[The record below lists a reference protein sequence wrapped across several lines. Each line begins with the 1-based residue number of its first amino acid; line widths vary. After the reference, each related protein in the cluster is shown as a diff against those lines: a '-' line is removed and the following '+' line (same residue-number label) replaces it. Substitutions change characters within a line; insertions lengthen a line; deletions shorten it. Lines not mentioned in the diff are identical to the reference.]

1 MLVSTRHVARLLGMP
16 WKDIER
22 IASTAGRYY
31 SPFDRRKTR
40 GKGKW
45 RHIDNPRGVLKDL
58 QRGIQRH
65 ILAPISLPET
75 ILGGVRG
82 RSVRD
87 HAEAHV
93 GQPVLVTLD
102 LSACFPRITRHAVYA
117 VYTAKV
123 GCSPGIARILT
134 QLTSFQQALPQGAP
148 TSPTIANLVLLDLHQ
163 ELQVLARN
171 LGLALTFYV
180 DDIAISGARAC
191 EAIEPTIRAV
201 MNHGHGVSRRK
212 IVVAHS
218 GMKQA
223 LTGQVVNSVVSIDR
237 EKRRDIF
244 QRILDL
250 ASSESPLDAD
260 LRSVRSSIAHV
271 EYTNPSQGAVLRRLA
286 DRTLPDIGFD
296 GHRPRT
302 DETRACRHRRTH
314 RTKVVARTSIYIGEE
329 TSGASANGGRQPP
342 QTARSAS

>member
-1 MLVSTRHVARLLGMP
+1 MP

-31 SPFDRRKTR
+31 SPFDRRKTK
-40 GKGKW
+40 GEGKW

-58 QRGIQRH
+58 QRKIHRQL
-65 ILAPISLPET
+65 LAPIVLPDT

-93 GQPVLVTLD
+93 GQPILVTLD
-102 LSACFPRITRHAVYA
+102 LSSCFPSITRHAIYDVYMRQ
-117 VYTAKV
+117 VE
-123 GCSPGIARILT
+123 CSPAIARILT

-148 TSPTIANLVLLDLHQ
+148 TSPTLANLALLDLHR

-171 LGLALTFYV
+171 FGLALTFYV
-180 DDIAISGARAC
+180 DDIAISGARAR
-191 EAIEPTIRAV
+191 EAVEPTILAV
-201 MNHGHGVSRRK
+201 MRHGHGVSRRK

-218 GMKQA
+218 GVKQA
-223 LTGQVVNSVVSIDR
+223 LTGHVVNSVVSIDR
-237 EKRRDIF
+237 PKRRDLY

-250 ASSESPLDAD
+250 ASVECPLDVD

-286 DRTLPDIGFD
+286 DRVLPDVGVE
-296 GHRPRT
+296 GRRPRT
-302 DETRACRHRRTH
+302 DETRVCRHRRTH
-314 RTKVVARTSIYIGEE
+314 RTKSATRGGSADVNRSDHPLLTDDVEGRLPSGTPDKYVAC
-329 TSGASANGGRQPP
+329 
-342 QTARSAS
+342 